1 MYKHVYLSIDPGT
14 SMLGT
19 AINAI
24 NMNNQWEILHA
35 CTTNIE
41 LVVRHTYPSEQIMV
55 HGERFFKNMACGRV
69 VEKFADDWWV
79 NDVVSESPYMG
90 RFPQAFAALTECMHS
105 MRNAMYSQ
113 NPNRVFHTIDP
124 STIKKSVGVSGKSG
138 DKELMRKAVQN
149 IAGSMV
155 NVDWLDEHAID
166 SIAVGYSW
174 YRSVW
179 MGQSI

>member
-14 SMLGT
+14 AMLGT
-19 AINAI
+19 TINAI
-24 NMNNQWEILHA
+24 TMNDQYVVLHS

-41 LVVRHTYPSEQIMV
+41 LVVRHTYPTEQIMV
-55 HGERFFKNMACGRV
+55 HGERFFKNMACARV
-69 VEKFADDWWV
+69 VDKFATAWWV

-90 RFPQAFAALTECMHS
+90 RFPQAFGALTECMAA
-105 MRNAMYSQ
+105 MRNALYVH
-113 NPNRVFHTIDP
+113 NPNRALHTIDP

-138 DKELMRKAVQN
+138 DKELMRQAVQR

-166 SIAVGYSW
+166 SIAVGYAW

>member
-1 MYKHVYLSIDPGT
+1 MYRHIYLSIDPGT

-19 AINAI
+19 TINAI
-24 NMNNQWEILHA
+24 TMDNQWVVLHS

-41 LVVRHTYPSEQIMV
+41 LVVRHTYPPEQIAI
-55 HGERFFKNMACGRV
+55 HGERFFKDQACARV
-69 VEKFADDWWV
+69 IGKFADAWWINV
-79 NDVVSESPYMG
+79 AVSESPYMG
-90 RFPQAFAALTECMHS
+90 SFPQAFGALTECMIS
-105 MRNAMYSQ
+105 MRYALFGH
-113 NPNRVFHTIDP
+113 NPNRVLHTIDP

-138 DKELMRKAVQN
+138 DKELMRQAIQK

-166 SIAVGYSW
+166 SIAVGYAW

>member
-1 MYKHVYLSIDPGT
+1 MKEINKNALPTANHFREDALNH
-14 SMLGT
+14 LGNR
-19 AINAI
+19 AS
-24 NMNNQWEILHA
+24 
-35 CTTNIE
+35 
-41 LVVRHTYPSEQIMV
+41 TYDKPT
-55 HGERFFKNMACGRV
+55 GERSMERTVK
-69 VEKFADDWWV
+69 
-79 NDVVSESPYMG
+79 
-90 RFPQAFAALTECMHS
+90 AFAALTECMHS

-138 DKELMRKAVQN
+138 DKELMRKAVQG